1 MASYEYATSCDMDW
15 IPIMGDLDSDPH
27 AIMYLPL
34 IVNLKVTF
42 VNLGAG

>member
-1 MASYEYATSCDMDW
+1 MASYEYARSCDMDW